1 MQRRM
6 QKKMLNLL
14 LKKIEKE
21 IASARTE
28 GQKIVSEARD
38 AAAKL
43 KVQLEEKA
51 KDESEILIE
60 KAKIDIEREK
70 SAAIEEI
77 RKNFSGIAIAAAEK
91 IVENSLDEKKLIQN

>member
-14 LKKIEKE
+14 LKKIEEE
-21 IASARTE
+21 IASARIE
-28 GQKIVSEARD
+28 GQKIVSDARD

-51 KDESEILIE
+51 KDESEILVE
-60 KAKIDIEREK
+60 KAKIDIQREK

-91 IVENSLDEKKLIQN
+91 IVESSLDEKKLIQN